1 VHGRDFV
8 DAIRGIEDGYRVES
22 RELQLEDWIR
32 RPVAQKV
39 FDNLARLT
47 ASLQ

>member
-1 VHGRDFV
+1 MV
-8 DAIRGIEDGYRVES
+8 DAIREVEDGYRVKS

-32 RPVAQKV
+32 RPISEKA